1 VNERKEFISCFR
13 EVQPKFS
20 RLCSRSLAGLH
31 MTLPQFALLNL
42 VADAGTI
49 PMTEASEKLHISK
62 PAVTHLMDRLEENHF
77 LRRVDHPKDRRV
89 SLIQILPK
97 GKKVVTGMQATML
110 GILLKALTKFT
121 LQEQKVIRQFYALLS
136 RTIDADLTKEK

>member
-1 VNERKEFISCFR
+1 
-13 EVQPKFS
+13 
-20 RLCSRSLAGLH
+20 

-62 PAVTHLMDRLEENHF
+62 PAVTHLMDRLEENRF
-77 LRRVDHPKDRRV
+77 LRRVNHPQDRRV

-97 GKKVVTGMQATML
+97 GKKVVSGMQATML

-121 LQEQKVIRQFYALLS
+121 LQEQKVIRNFYALLS
-136 RTIDADLTKEK
+136 RTIDADLTKKK

>member
-1 VNERKEFISCFR
+1 MNERKEFISCFR

-20 RLCSRSLAGLH
+20 RLCSKSLAGLH
-31 MTLPQFALLNL
+31 MSLPQFALLNL

-62 PAVTHLMDRLEENHF
+62 PAVTHLMDRLEENKF
-77 LRRVDHPKDRRV
+77 LRRMDHPNDRRV

-97 GKKVVTGMQATML
+97 GKKVVNGMQTTML
-110 GILLKALTKFT
+110 GILLKALKKFT
-121 LQEQKVIRQFYALLS
+121 PREQKVIRNFYALLS
-136 RTIDADLTKEK
+136 QTIDTDLTNKK